1 MYIKYAIKYAIAK
14 KASKKK
20 RVKTKM
26 ASRITK
32 KKKSVIKKKKRV
44 SKPRPKKNYGSVI
57 QDSNLNQLYYIGG
70 YAVIFGVFAVAIYFS
85 Q

>member
-1 MYIKYAIKYAIAK
+1 MYIKYAIAK

-20 RVKTKM
+20 AVKKKT

-44 SKPRPKKNYGSVI
+44 SKPKPKKNNSNVLR
-57 QDSNLNQLYYIGG
+57 DANLNQPYYVGG
-70 YAVIFGVFAVAIYFS
+70 YILIFGVFALAIYYS